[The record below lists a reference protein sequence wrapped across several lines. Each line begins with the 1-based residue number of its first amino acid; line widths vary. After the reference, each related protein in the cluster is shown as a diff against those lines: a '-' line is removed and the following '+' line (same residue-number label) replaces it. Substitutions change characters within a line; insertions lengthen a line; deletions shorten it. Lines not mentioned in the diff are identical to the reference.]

1 MFMEKSLD
9 TFCVAPFLEGCGT
22 GAGLIIAIGAQNAFV
37 GDCPFFNS
45 VGSKLRLYLKPL
57 L

>member
-1 MFMEKSLD
+1 MEKSLD